1 MTLKKTMKLI
11 AIVSVLAIILAVA
24 ACQPTGALE
33 LKSFTVDRSSVKTN
47 YLIGEEIDFSGIKA
61 TAKYSDEHL
70 NKVYTATELTITYE
84 KDITATV
91 GEKEVTVSFTDPHL
105 NVVQTTKV
113 TITVTAEPVVE
124 PELSVLVQF
133 ENSDAMNKF
142 DSANTVDPDLTP
154 DDSNFAGQFYVGD
167 KTYVIGNENAFRF
180 NPQMAVF
187 DENDAVKE
195 LENFFSVVEVFVEK
209 NDEYVTL
216 TATAGEG
223 NLVSYYDG
231 ETLIVTVDT
240 YKGLYNFSDAAA
252 GLKVKISVLPSE
264 EHYIFESVN
273 PVVLEANIIKAYN
286 IYEAWE
292 LAVVDNYNYVEEYQ
306 MHDKWT
312 NFKLEHGL
320 NGVEVS
326 GIVLH
331 NDIKVTANDVPDT
344 FFFTSEKDVIYKN
357 SVSGE
362 EFTVPAGTKFLKDW
376 IFVYERFGTD
386 DFAFEGNFFTIDT
399 SSFPL
404 IASPS
409 VFDGKKFEGK
419 DMDYGNAFSNA
430 CLFRFNSVEW
440 RSVAVNAELEKVSN
454 VTINNLSL
462 IGNAARNN
470 LVDEGGNLVSAGGL
484 IFCKSSNYT
493 NLTMDN
499 ILGNSSFT
507 TFFVDYG
514 ASLTVSNSKCYNS
527 YQNAVFVWSNCKFV
541 MTDSYIDGC
550 GGPAVIAQSFPDRAG
565 SNPDVVITNT
575 VINTSLGGNEVWF
588 KAVHADQIIDDI
600 KALGGVLE
608 MYQLGTFV
616 DDTMLNIMAAIMVD
630 GVNAEEIAGNINAQ
644 GKLFVDNAGMD
655 RTQSAENLHWAL
667 IKGISEFAAS
677 QPGGMLPPFFTVYG
691 EDGTPYTFY
700 FNGTQLI
707 VPMGATPDTHIPLD
721 PTNPA
726 FAPMIEAIQN
736 ADTITLTQ
744 GGFSIIFEFYPNK

>member
-61 TAKYSDEHL
+61 TAKYSDQHL

-124 PELSVLVQF
+124 PELSILVQF

-376 IFVYERFGTD
+376 IFVYERYGAE
-386 DFAFEGNFFTIDT
+386 DFVFEGNFFTIDA
-399 SSFPL
+399 SEFPL
-404 IASPS
+404 VASPA
-409 VFDGKKFEGK
+409 VFDGKTMNGQE
-419 DMDYGNAFSNA
+419 MDYGDGFSNA
-430 CLFRFNSVEW
+430 ALFCFSTINW
-440 RSVAVNAELEKVSN
+440 HNNPINPALEKVSN

-470 LVDEGGNLVSAGGL
+470 LVDEGDNLVSAGGL

-493 NLTMDN
+493 NLTIDN
-499 ILGNSSFT
+499 LLGNASFT
-507 TFFVDYG
+507 TFFIDYG
-514 ASLTVSNSKCYNS
+514 ATMTVSHAKCYNS
-527 YQNAVFVWSNCKFV
+527 YQNAVYVWGNSEFVLTN
-541 MTDSYIDGC
+541 SYIDGC
-550 GGPAVIAQSFPDRAG
+550 GGPAIIAQSFPLREGAVP
-565 SNPDVVITNT
+565 NVVVTDS
-575 VINTSLGGNEVWF
+575 VVNTSLVGNEVWF
-588 KAVHADQIIDDI
+588 EATSADTIIGQL
-600 KALGGVLE
+600 KALGQVLE

-616 DDTMLNIMAAIMVD
+616 DNNMVNIMAAIMVD
-630 GVNAEEIAGNINAQ
+630 GVDAEEIASDINAQ
-644 GKLFVDNAGMD
+644 GKLFIDDAGID

-677 QPGGMLPPFFTVYG
+677 QPGGMFPPFFTVYG

-707 VPMGATPDTHIPLD
+707 VPMGATPDTQIPLD

-726 FAPMIEAIQN
+726 FAARKAGLQR
-736 ADTITLTQ
+736 
-744 GGFSIIFEFYPNK
+744 